1 MQCSDGLMYTTVYP
15 YNDLISFTRSV
26 LIILI
31 TYACMHALYGWLHMN
46 ACIV

>member
-26 LIILI
+26 LFILI
-31 TYACMHALYGWLHMN
+31 IYACMYCMTGFRSLE
-46 ACIV
+46 